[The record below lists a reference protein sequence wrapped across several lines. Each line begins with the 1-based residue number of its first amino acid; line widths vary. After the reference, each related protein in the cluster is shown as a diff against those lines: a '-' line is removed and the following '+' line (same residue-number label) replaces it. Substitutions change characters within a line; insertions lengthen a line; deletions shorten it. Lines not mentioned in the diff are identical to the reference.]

1 MKIINGHKLN
11 ECFRYYRNKVTDEDI
26 QEALDEYQ
34 EQTDEYQEQTDKL
47 EDFYCYIYNYNV
59 DDLKDLKVAI
69 DDLNEYYDLLSNYN
83 TVEQARQALED
94 ADNFWQDLNRT
105 YEYEH
110 GRVFAPPLEQFGE
123 MVCEDIVKRVEYEKM
138 LEEIRDAIKE
148 DDFNQV
154 KNIMEGFQS

>member
-1 MKIINGHKLN
+1 MKIIHGHKLN
-11 ECFRYYRNKVTDEDI
+11 ECFRYYRNKVTDDDI

-34 EQTDEYQEQTDKL
+34 EQTDNL
-47 EDFYCYIYNYNV
+47 EDLYCDIFQYHV
-59 DDLKDLKVAI
+59 DNIEGLKTAI
-69 DDLNEYYDLLSNYN
+69 DDLNGWYDLLSVYN

-123 MVCEDIVKRVEYEKM
+123 MVCDDIVKRVEYEKM
-138 LEEIRDAIKE
+138 LEEIRDAVKE

-154 KNIMEGFQS
+154 KNILERFQK

>member
-1 MKIINGHKLN
+1 MKIIHGHKLN
-11 ECFRYYRNKVTDEDI
+11 ECFRYYRNKVTDDDI

-34 EQTDEYQEQTDKL
+34 EQTDNL
-47 EDFYCYIYNYNV
+47 EDLYCYIYNYSV
-59 DDLKDLKVAI
+59 DTFEDFKTAVHELTD
-69 DDLNEYYDLLSNYN
+69 YYDLLSNYN

-110 GRVFAPPLEQFGE
+110 GRIFAPPLEQFGE
-123 MVCEDIVKRVEYEKM
+123 MVCDDIVKRVEYEKM
-138 LEEIRDAIKE
+138 LEEIRDAVRE

-154 KNIMEGFQS
+154 KNIMEGFQL